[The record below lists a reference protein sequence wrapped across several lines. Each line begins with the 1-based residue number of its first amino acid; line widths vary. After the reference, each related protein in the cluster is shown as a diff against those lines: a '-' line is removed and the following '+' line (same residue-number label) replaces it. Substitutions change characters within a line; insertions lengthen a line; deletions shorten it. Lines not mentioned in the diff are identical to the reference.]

1 MFFVNRISRS
11 WEIFKTSYALIMGQK
26 KLLIFPA
33 VSFVCTIVLAVLILG
48 TGWGILEASGIDIV
62 AMMDKAS
69 QSSGEDV
76 SQKTEVIGFIA
87 FALVY
92 FCSVFIAS
100 FFSTAFYSQ
109 IMVGLRG
116 EEVSISNG
124 LGFAFKR
131 IGAIFMWAMLA
142 ASVGLILKILEER
155 LGWLGQLVIKLI
167 GLVWA
172 VATVFAIP
180 VIVFDTSI
188 SNPIEV
194 VKTSAGAIKKTWG
207 ESLVGFMGLGVLN
220 GLSFVLFIFYA
231 IGISIITAAVGAQG
245 IAAGFLIATI
255 PLAFLAWLAFA
266 YIVNVAEKVYIA
278 TLYIYSQE
286 NFIPGSFS
294 RELIANPWKVKR

>member
-1 MFFVNRISRS
+1 MFFVSRISRS
-11 WEIFKTSYALIMGQK
+11 WEIFKTSLALVMGQK
-26 KLLIFPA
+26 TLLIFPA

-48 TGWGILEASGIDIV
+48 TGWGILAANGVDIV
-62 AMMDKAS
+62 AMLDKAGE
-69 QSSGEDV
+69 SSEEV
-76 SQKTEVIGFIA
+76 SKQTEIIGFIA

-116 EEVSISNG
+116 EEVSIGNG
-124 LGFAFKR
+124 LSFAFKR

-142 ASVGLILKILEER
+142 ASVGLLLKILEER
-155 LGWLGQLVIKLI
+155 LGWLGQLVIRLI

-172 VATVFAIP
+172 VATIFAIP
-180 VIVFDTSI
+180 VIVFDTSV
-188 SNPIEV
+188 SNPIAV
-194 VKTSAGAIKKTWG
+194 VKASAGAIKKTWG

-220 GLSFVLFIFYA
+220 GLSFVLFVLYA
-231 IGISIITAAVGAQG
+231 ICISIITGAIGFKGIPVG
-245 IAAGFLIATI
+245 ILLATI

-294 RELIANPWKVKR
+294 RELIANPWKLKRK